1 MNREDWLRSE
11 LATIACESCGNAYAA
26 SRVRIVARR
35 EGIYLAGLTC
45 SSCGTSA
52 VAIVSFE
59 RDSGR
64 ADRSPLAGAVDRRR
78 DRPRPEASVADV
90 DVDDVVDMHR
100 FLETFDGDFRRLFDT
115 TYGGSA
121 TRGRGA

>member
-1 MNREDWLRSE
+1 M
-11 LATIACESCGNAYAA
+11 ACESCGIAYAA
-26 SRVRIVARR
+26 SRVRILARR
-35 EGIYLAGLTC
+35 EGIYLAGLIC

-52 VAIVSFE
+52 VAVVSFE

-64 ADRSPLAGAVDRRR
+64 PDLSPLAGAVDRRR
-78 DRPRPEASVADV
+78 HRPRPEASVADV

-100 FLETFDGDFRRLFDT
+100 FLGSFDGDFRRLFGT
-115 TYGGSA
+115 THGGSA

>member
-1 MNREDWLRSE
+1 M
-11 LATIACESCGNAYAA
+11 ACESCGTAYAA
-26 SRVRIVARR
+26 SRVRILARR

-45 SSCGTSA
+45 ASCGTAA

-59 RDSGR
+59 RGSGR
-64 ADRSPLAGAVDRRR
+64 ADLSPLAGAVDRRR
-78 DRPRPEASVADV
+78 PRLRPEASVADV